1 MFTWLAGAVVKRR
14 RTIVVTTVL
23 VAAVAG
29 AFGGGVARHLS
40 SGGFEDPDSESV
52 RTAALLEREFGSR
65 EPNLIL
71 LVTARAGTVEDPAVA
86 RVGRSVTAELAAERG
101 IAQVVSF
108 WGTGAPALKSD
119 DGRQALV
126 LANITGDEDR
136 VNARAEELSPKYTR
150 GSPTADVAVG
160 GSAEVFRQVG
170 ETIEGDLARAEAIAF
185 PITLVLL
192 VLVFGS
198 LVAASLPLAIGGMS
212 ILGAFLVLRVISEV
226 TDVSIFA
233 LNLVTM
239 LGLGLAIDYS
249 LFIVSRFR
257 EELAASLGGHEAA
270 ARTVRTAGRTV
281 AFSGL
286 TVALSLAVLLV
297 FPLGFLRSFAYAGMS
312 VVLIAAVAAVVF
324 LPALLAVL
332 GPRVDKLA
340 LFKRRGKPAGEGF
353 WHRIA
358 VLVMRRPVPIATAV
372 IALLVFLGTPFLR
385 VEWGQPDDR
394 VLPSDASAHVVSQEI
409 RDNFTTNGANALSVV
424 GPEAENPRTMTAEI
438 NRYAAEL
445 SAVDGVVAVE
455 GLTGTYADGT
465 RVAKPTRASGGFAS
479 NDRTWFSVQ
488 LGVEAF
494 SERGEAVVD
503 AVRTLEGPFDVTV
516 AGPSAELVD
525 QKDALFSRLPLAGV
539 LIAVATFVLLFLM
552 FGGVLVPIK
561 AIALNLLSLT
571 ATFGAIVWIFQ
582 DGHLS
587 GLLDFTPTGALDMTG
602 PILMFCIAFGLSMDY
617 EVFLL
622 SRIKEEYDLT
632 GDNTGSVALGLE
644 RTGRIVTA
652 AAMLIS
658 VVFVAFVT
666 SGVSFIKMFG
676 VGLTL
681 AVLVDATL
689 VRATLVPAFMRLA
702 GRANWWAPAWLRRI
716 QRRFA
721 IGESV
726 DDDAAHSPGVA
737 AEGGMRLSNP

>member
-1 MFTWLAGAVVKRR
+1 
-14 RTIVVTTVL
+14 L
-23 VAAVAG
+23 VATALLAAVAG
-29 AFGGGVARHLS
+29 VFGGGVAGHLS
-40 SGGFEDPDSESV
+40 SGGFEDPNSESAT
-52 RTAALLEREFGSR
+52 TAALLEREFGAR

-71 LVTARAGTVEDPAVA
+71 LVTARAGTVENPTIA
-86 RVGRSVTAELAAERG
+86 RMGTELAAELASERG
-101 IAQVVSF
+101 VEQVVSF
-108 WGTGAPALKSD
+108 WGTGAPALRSD
-119 DGRQALV
+119 DGTQALV
-126 LANITGDEDR
+126 LANIAGDEDQ
-136 VNARAEELSPKYTR
+136 VNARVEELSPRYTR
-150 GSPTADVAVG
+150 ATPHAEIAVG
-160 GSAEVFRQVG
+160 GFAEIFRQVG

-192 VLVFGS
+192 ILVFGS
-198 LVAASLPLAIGGMS
+198 LVAASLPLAIGGIS
-212 ILGAFLVLRVISEV
+212 ILGAFFVLRLIAEI

-249 LFIVSRFR
+249 LFIVSRYR
-257 EELAASLGGHEAA
+257 EEFAAGLGAHGAA

-286 TVALSLAVLLV
+286 TVALSLAALLV
-297 FPLGFLRSFAYAGMS
+297 FPLGFLRSFAYAGIA
-312 VVLIAAVAAVVF
+312 VVLIAGVAAVVF

-332 GPRVDKLA
+332 GHRVDKLA
-340 LFKRRGKPAGEGF
+340 LFRRRTKPAGEGF

-358 VLVMRRPVPIATAV
+358 VLVMRRPIPIATAV
-372 IALLVFLGTPFLR
+372 IALLLFLGTPFLR
-385 VEWGQPDDR
+385 AQWGQPDDR
-394 VLPSDASAHVVSQEI
+394 VLPSDASAHFVSQEI
-409 RDNFTTNGANALSVV
+409 RENFPTNGANALSVL
-424 GPEAENPRTMTAEI
+424 GAEGEDPRTLAAPIDE
-438 NRYAAEL
+438 YASEL
-445 SAVDGVVAVE
+445 SGLEGVVAVE
-455 GLTGTYADGT
+455 ALTGTYSDGAL
-465 RVAKPTRASGGFAS
+465 VAEPTPANSRFAS
-479 NDRTWFSVQ
+479 NDRTWLSVQ
-488 LGVEAF
+488 LGLEAF
-494 SERGEAVVD
+494 SEEGEDLVEAIRSL
-503 AVRTLEGPFDVTV
+503 AAPFEVSV

-525 QKDALFSRLPLAGV
+525 QKDALFGRVPVAGT

-587 GLLDFTPTGALDMTG
+587 GLLDFTPTGTIDMTG

-652 AAMLIS
+652 AALLIS

-681 AVLVDATL
+681 AVLMDATL

-716 QRRFA
+716 QERFA
-721 IGESV
+721 INESV
-726 DDDAAHSPGVA
+726 DAAEAMSRPGVTT
-737 AEGGMRLSNP
+737 EGGVGLSNP